1 MRHDQASFRLVPAL
15 SPLPMCVSLGPVI
28 DLVEWR
34 MARLAGSIP
43 ERPAR
48 TLLIL
53 RIASCALDRIVELA
67 GGITIRGASATQ
79 ILTLPLISDIRID
92 PGEQRSI
99 LIEVTGLPPGQDLQ
113 LPDQDTCNAELH
125 VSLVTYEDGSIEH
138 IDP

>member
-15 SPLPMCVSLGPVI
+15 SPLPMRISLGPVI

-34 MARLAGSIP
+34 MTRFPGSIP

-67 GGITIRGASATQ
+67 GRIIIRGASAAQ
-79 ILTLPLISDIRID
+79 ILTLPLTSDVRIA

-113 LPDQDTCNAELH
+113 LPDHDTCQAELC
-125 VSLVTYEDGSIEH
+125 VSLVTYEDGSTEH